1 MNMRKTSNSSVKCF
15 FIALVSFIFSE
26 TLFAQEQLKKECFE
40 TEINTENVFTKIQII
55 PSFIGG
61 SNTFKCYLNSSSWL
75 SILANELLIKDSVYY
90 DTARV
95 RFVISKYGVM
105 SNLSVTKC
113 LSESY
118 RKEVYRIMKGSSC
131 GWIPGNFSGRNI
143 NGWVEMDLFFHLKR
157 YKDSSV
163 QETLSFKQ
171 YDYKTD
177 E

>member
-1 MNMRKTSNSSVKCF
+1 MNVTVKS
-15 FIALVSFIFSE
+15 ITKYIVILVASIIYSE
-26 TLFAQEQLKKECFE
+26 AVVAQEQLKKECFE
-40 TEINTENVFTKIQII
+40 AEINAENLFTKIEIP

-61 SNTFKCYLNSSSWL
+61 SNTFNCFLNSSSWL

-95 RFVISKYGVM
+95 RFVISKFGVM

-118 RKEVYRIMKGSSC
+118 RKEVYRIIKGSAC

-143 NGWVEMDLFFHLKR
+143 NGWVQMDLFFQLKR
-157 YKDSSV
+157 NLDSSV
-163 QETLSFKQ
+163 QKTLSFKV

-177 E
+177 D

>member
-1 MNMRKTSNSSVKCF
+1 MNVSVKS
-15 FIALVSFIFSE
+15 ITKYIVIVVASIIYSE
-26 TLFAQEQLKKECFE
+26 AVVAQEQLKKECFE
-40 TEINTENVFTKIQII
+40 AKINAENVFTKIEIP

-61 SNTFKCYLNSSSWL
+61 SNTFKCFLNSSSWL

-95 RFVISKYGVM
+95 RFVISKFGVM

-118 RKEVYRIMKGSSC
+118 RKEVYRIIKGSAC

-143 NGWVEMDLFFHLKR
+143 NGWVQMDLFFQLKR
-157 YKDSSV
+157 NLDSSV
-163 QETLSFKQ
+163 LKALSFKV

-177 E
+177 D